1 MKYLVFTLII
11 CAACTQQK
19 KLSPQELEA
28 YKSEMEAWQ
37 VERINYLK
45 SANGWL
51 NLVGLHWLEP
61 GINTFGS
68 DSGNALVFPQ
78 GKIASYAG
86 YFLLKDNKVT
96 LVVNND
102 VVVTLGKDTIKS
114 VEIFNPDSTRSP
126 QVQAGDLRWNII
138 KRDTKLGVRLRDD
151 NAEALKEFKSIA
163 RYPVSPEYRLE
174 ATLMREDSAHTIEI
188 TNVLGQTTAQHS
200 PGTLGFEWQ
209 GKAYRLDA
217 LEEGDELFII
227 FADSTSGI
235 ETYGA
240 GRYVYA
246 KKPTGNGKV
255 ILDFNKAFN
264 PPCVFTPHAT
274 CPLPPRQNVLPF
286 AIHAGEKNYGDG
298 QFHVTRNES
307 AP

>member
-1 MKYLVFTLII
+1 MKYLIFSALVMLTA
-11 CAACTQQK
+11 CAQK
-19 KLSPQELEA
+19 EPLSQQELQA
-28 YKSEMEAWQ
+28 YQSELEAWQ
-37 VERINYLK
+37 VERIKYLK

-78 GKIASYAG
+78 GKIASHAG

-96 LVVNND
+96 LVVNPD
-102 VVVTLGKDTIKS
+102 VVATLDKDTIKS
-114 VEIFNPDSTRSP
+114 AEIFNPDSSSSP
-126 QVQAGDLRWNII
+126 QIRVGDLRWNII
-138 KRDTKLGVRLRDD
+138 KREAKLGVRLRDD
-151 NAEALKEFKSIA
+151 NAEAVKTFTSIE

-174 ATLMREDSAHTIEI
+174 ATLERGDSTRTIEI
-188 TNVLGQTTAQHS
+188 TNVLGQTTSQYS
-200 PGTLGFEWQ
+200 PGTLVFEWQ
-209 GKAYRLDA
+209 NKTYRLDA
-217 LEEGDELFII
+217 LVEGDELFII
-227 FADSTSGI
+227 FADATSGT

-246 KKPTGNGKV
+246 KKPSGIEKV
-255 ILDFNKAFN
+255 ILDFNKAYN

-286 AIHAGEKNYGDG
+286 AIRAGERDYGNAD
-298 QFHVTRNES
+298 H
-307 AP
+307 